1 MTRTPEHEPELLR
14 AKGRAYA
21 ARCNEIATK
30 YNDKTIYQA
39 LELAAQAY
47 AVFGLRYVAGLKDMA
62 SFPPDRFE
70 WSCSDGTGAI
80 GIEVLDKQTGN
91 KRVWP
96 HWGLRSRGLRGH

>member
-1 MTRTPEHEPELLR
+1 MTRTPKHEPELLR
-14 AKGRAYA
+14 AKGRTYA

-30 YNDKTIYQA
+30 HGGKTVFQA

-47 AVFGLRYVAGLKDMA
+47 KLFGLRYVAGLKDMA

-70 WSCSDGTGAI
+70 WSCSGGTGAG
-80 GIEVLDKQTGN
+80 GIEVLDKQTGK

-96 HWGLRSRGLRGH
+96 HRGFG